1 MNLFKK
7 HKKFE
12 EQLQKQLNDMEVK
25 PSLSLWERIDSGL
38 GQNDFELGI
47 QNSIENF
54 EQLPSPENWE
64 KIAAEL
70 PAEKV
75 NIRFLRYYFMA
86 VVAILFASGM
96 YVVNKIDQI
105 REKEQNSL
113 ELETGIT
120 NQNFNNSNIQ
130 QRYSNIKP
138 AENVEL
144 QIQSTKN
151 QLSINNFNKAVTATI
166 TQNSIVSST
175 PVYNTITKEYKGSK
189 IKLATPESNVKIDE
203 LPSHILANTVINT
216 TTTNPIFDNF
226 LIESTEKQDSNNNL
240 QTIKNSNDSNIVLTN
255 EQTNSIERPREV
267 IQLKP
272 DSTLL
277 AQQIAA
283 LKEQPNQN
291 EPSPFSISLFVG
303 VHLSYTTYS
312 SPNGSMLNFDQNI
325 AFRKQLERPSIDWAG
340 GFMVDYRLT
349 KKWMLSSGMMMVN
362 FNQKFDYD
370 VTPATSPANPN
381 EIGAPISSPQDSIL
395 IGNQY
400 SNRIRYTWT
409 EIPIFINYKV
419 KNAVRWDFDLQG
431 GISYAFIN
439 TIDGGMV
446 SYDNKG
452 VLILRGKESFPQI
465 SNAVFITAMP
475 QLSCKF
481 GQAVSVGIVPTVKYS
496 LNSIVGNDRWIQQ
509 HPYFIG
515 INFCLRKRF

>member
-1 MNLFKK
+1 
-7 HKKFE
+7 
-12 EQLQKQLNDMEVK
+12 
-25 PSLSLWERIDSGL
+25 
-38 GQNDFELGI
+38 
-47 QNSIENF
+47 
-54 EQLPSPENWE
+54 
-64 KIAAEL
+64 
-70 PAEKV
+70 
-75 NIRFLRYYFMA
+75 MA

-105 REKEQNSL
+105 REKEQISL
-113 ELETGIT
+113 VLETRTT
-120 NQNFNNSNIQ
+120 NQNSDNSNIQ
-130 QRYSNIKP
+130 QRGSNIKP
-138 AENVEL
+138 TENIEL
-144 QIQSTKN
+144 QIQSSKN
-151 QLSINNFNKAVTATI
+151 QPSLNHLNKADTATAN
-166 TQNSIVSST
+166 QRSIVSST
-175 PVYNTITKEYKGSK
+175 PVSNAITKKYKGSK
-189 IKLATPESNVKIDE
+189 IKLATSESIVKIDE
-203 LPSHILANTVINT
+203 LPSHILANTVINST
-216 TTTNPIFDNF
+216 TTKSTTNPIFDNF
-226 LIESTEKQDSNNNL
+226 LRESTEHQDSNNNL
-240 QTIKNSNDSNIVLTN
+240 QTSKNSNDSNFVLFS
-255 EQTNSIERPREV
+255 EQTKSINKPREV

-277 AQQIAA
+277 VQQIASSN
-283 LKEQPNQN
+283 EQPNQN

-303 VHLSYTTYS
+303 LHLSYTTYS

-325 AFRKQLERPSIDWAG
+325 AFRKQLERPAIDWVG

-349 KKWMLSSGMMMVN
+349 KKWMLSSGLMMVN

-409 EIPIFINYKV
+409 EIPLYLNYKV

-452 VLILRGKESFPQI
+452 VLILRDKESFPQI

-475 QLSCKF
+475 QLSYKF

-496 LNSIVGNDRWIQQ
+496 LNSIIGNDRWIQQ

-515 INFCLRKRF
+515 INICLRKRF